1 MKLFLF
7 LLLLF
12 LFDCDIIEFV
22 NITTAVYMGVCDMDI
37 KKVIENLEKN
47 NMTAYCVK
55 TKADVVPLIETLI
68 KPGETVALGGS
79 MSLFEC
85 GVIDFLRN
93 GKYNF
98 IDRYKDGIDVRQVY
112 LDSFGADTYFC
123 SCNAVTEDGLL
134 YNVDGNSNRV
144 AAICYG
150 PKSVIMVVGINK
162 IVKDTNEAIL
172 RVKNTAAPKNAQRL
186 SCKTYCAEKGHC
198 VSEESSFGGCAGK
211 DRICANYVISG
222 RQRVPGRIKIIF
234 VEESV
239 GY

>member
-1 MKLFLF
+1 
-7 LLLLF
+7 
-12 LFDCDIIEFV
+12 
-22 NITTAVYMGVCDMDI
+22 MDI
-37 KKVIENLEKN
+37 KSVICNLEKN

-55 TKADVVPLIETLI
+55 TKEDVVPLIETLI
-68 KPGETVALGGS
+68 KPGETVALGGA

-98 IDRYKDGIDVRQVY
+98 IDRYKEGIDVRQVY

-144 AAICYG
+144 ASICYG

-162 IVKDTNEAIL
+162 IVKNIEEAIM
-172 RVKNTAAPKNAQRL
+172 RVKNTAAPKNAKRL
-186 SCKTYCAEKGHC
+186 SCSTYCAEKGHC
-198 VSEESSFGGCAGK
+198 VSEEPSFNGCGSD
-211 DRICANYVISG
+211 DRICANYVVSG
-222 RQRVPGRIKIIF
+222 KQRVPGRIKIIF
-234 VEESV
+234 VEENV

>member
-1 MKLFLF
+1 MNMEN
-7 LLLLF
+7 
-12 LFDCDIIEFV
+12 II
-22 NITTAVYMGVCDMDI
+22 
-37 KKVIENLEKN
+37 KNLEKN
-47 NMTAYCVK
+47 NITAFCVK
-55 TKADVVPLIETLI
+55 TKADVVPLIETLL

-98 IDRYKDGIDVRQVY
+98 IDRYKDGVDVRKVY
-112 LDSFGADTYFC
+112 IDSFNADTYFC

-150 PKSVIMVVGINK
+150 PKSVIMVVGTNK
-162 IVKDTNEAIL
+162 IVKNIDEAIA
-172 RVKNTAAPKNAQRL
+172 RVKNIVAPKNANRL
-186 SCKTYCAEKGHC
+186 SCRTYCAETCTC
-198 VSEESSFGGCAGK
+198 VSDEIGNGC
-211 DRICANYVISG
+211 DSDSRICANYVVSG
-222 RQRVPGRIKIIF
+222 KQRTPGRIKIIF
-234 VEESV
+234 VEENV